1 MVGHALEASMMAR
14 VLADMKAR
22 EAKRMLVSGISD
34 YVRRFA
40 SAEPETLAIVS
51 GDVRMNYS
59 ELETSVSDC
68 ARALLASGIAKG
80 DIAACLAPPSAAY
93 WITFL
98 AATRIGAVWLGLN
111 PKYQLSELRYLVDD
125 ARPKLVFSI
134 DELGDRSFTDFAHM
148 LNTDHGFIEKVVALR
163 GALPGAQS
171 YDEFISLGAP
181 VNDAQLRARASS
193 IDRLDPAL
201 LVYTSGSTGSPK
213 GALVSHHGLSF
224 GAEVQ
229 NRHYRLKSPKML
241 CAFPINHVACVADTC
256 CVNLVAG
263 GTLVFHERFDP
274 DAVLKAIETEKIT
287 VLLCV
292 PTMLMMLLDHPDFV
306 TTDLSSLEMIA
317 WGGAALPV
325 PIIEK
330 LRAIVPRLMNVY
342 GLTETA
348 ANVTYS
354 DEGADII
361 QLSETV
367 GRPDPDMPCRIMNDA
382 GSECAVGEDGELQFK
397 GDYLLLAYLNRAEA
411 TKGAYTEDGWLKTG
425 DVGHW
430 REDGTITLAGRKSD
444 MFKSGGYNVYPR
456 EVELLLESHDQVRMA
471 AVIAM
476 PDPLYQEVGAA
487 YVIPVK
493 CGANATLT
501 EDALRAFCKAHLAN
515 YKIPKRF
522 CFVDSLPLLPVGKV
536 DKVQLKQEAAR
547 CG

>member
-1 MVGHALEASMMAR
+1 M
-14 VLADMKAR
+14 
-22 EAKRMLVSGISD
+22 
-34 YVRRFA
+34 
-40 SAEPETLAIVS
+40 
-51 GDVRMNYS
+51 
-59 ELETSVSDC
+59 
-68 ARALLASGIAKG
+68 
-80 DIAACLAPPSAAY
+80 
-93 WITFL
+93 
-98 AATRIGAVWLGLN
+98 
-111 PKYQLSELRYLVDD
+111 
-125 ARPKLVFSI
+125 
-134 DELGDRSFTDFAHM
+134 
-148 LNTDHGFIEKVVALR
+148 
-163 GALPGAQS
+163 
-171 YDEFISLGAP
+171 
-181 VNDAQLRARASS
+181 
-193 IDRLDPAL
+193 
-201 LVYTSGSTGSPK
+201 
-213 GALVSHHGLSF
+213 
-224 GAEVQ
+224 
-229 NRHYRLKSPKML
+229 
-241 CAFPINHVACVADTC
+241 
-256 CVNLVAG
+256 
-263 GTLVFHERFDP
+263 
-274 DAVLKAIETEKIT
+274 
-287 VLLCV
+287 
-292 PTMLMMLLDHPDFV
+292 
-306 TTDLSSLEMIA
+306 
-317 WGGAALPV
+317 
-325 PIIEK
+325 
-330 LRAIVPRLMNVY
+330 PRLMNVY